1 MAKESEYKIFDFDE
15 DNLKLGIAQIDEQHK
30 HLVDMTNDL
39 HAILCKKLEKGWQK
53 EILLVL
59 VEMVKYSKNHFAYE
73 EKIMKTIHYNRF
85 DAHKQRHDAFVNL
98 ASEKLENFE
107 DLTVNDARGLLV
119 FLRDWL
125 KSHIAYEDRLYVKP
139 IKTFFGKK

>member
-1 MAKESEYKIFDFDE
+1 MAKESEYKVFDFDE
-15 DNLKLGIAQIDEQHK
+15 DNLKLGIMQIDEQHR

-39 HAILCKKLEKGWQK
+39 HTILSKKLETGWQK
-53 EILLVL
+53 EVLLVL
-59 VEMVKYSKNHFAYE
+59 VEMLKYSKDHFAYE
-73 EKIMKTIHYNRF
+73 EKIMKTIHYTRF

-98 ASEKLENFE
+98 ATEKLENFE

-139 IKTFFGKK
+139 IKTFFGKH